1 MPLRK
6 IILFELNEVPDR
18 IFHDFCE
25 LHPDG
30 NFNVLRNHSSVSETN
45 SPDIAS
51 LSPWSTWPTLHRGV
65 DSESHTLTNLSQDL
79 TEVDTEFPPVWKIL
93 SREGARIGLGG
104 SLHSW
109 PPPLDR
115 TNYEFYLP
123 DTFATDAS
131 AFPEELKTF
140 QQFNLAMVDRSAR
153 NVSRSIPLGSS
164 FKVLGQ
170 FPKLGITG
178 STITATMRHLLSEIV
193 TPELKNRRRSIQSML
208 AFDAFM
214 KQLNR
219 AKPDFCTFFTNH
231 VASAMHRY
239 WAAKY
244 PGDFENNSYAG
255 DWVSLYRNEIDFA
268 MSVADLFL
276 GRLFNFVNLHREYK
290 LVLATS
296 MGQAAFDGTPIHKQ
310 VYVKNYDRFLKALGL
325 NDGEWSRRRVM
336 LPRFAFVVNDAHVRR
351 IEKLLDT
358 IKISGSKVPW
368 EKKGSNYFMLHF
380 GQSNLSADQESI
392 EIGGEYFGFYQ
403 VGIENTVIEDSAGSS
418 GYHIPEGLLIV
429 YDPMNPR
436 QSGSSVQISTREVA
450 PAILTNFDVK
460 VPAYMPTFNSAL
472 I

>member
-1 MPLRK
+1 MPQRK
-6 IILFELNEVPDR
+6 IILFELNEVPFR
-18 IFHDFCE
+18 IFHDYCE
-25 LHPDG
+25 KYPNG
-30 NFNVLRNHSSVSETN
+30 NFNVLRRNSSLSNTY
-45 SPDIAS
+45 SPDIKS

-79 TEVDTEFPPVWKIL
+79 TEIDAEFPPVWKIL
-93 SREGARIGLGG
+93 NDEGVRIGLGG
-104 SLHSW
+104 SLHTW
-109 PPPLDR
+109 PPPQDR
-115 TNYEFYLP
+115 ANYEFYLP

-131 AFPEELKTF
+131 AFPKELKAF

-153 NVSRSIPLGSS
+153 NVSRTIPLGSS
-164 FKVLGQ
+164 IKVLGQ

-178 STITATMRHLLSEIV
+178 STVTATMRHLLSEIV

-219 AKPDFCTFFTNH
+219 TKPDFCTYFTNH

-244 PGDFENNSYAG
+244 PGDFENNSYAS
-255 DWVSLYRNEIDFA
+255 DWVGQYRNEIDFA
-268 MSVADLFL
+268 MSAADLFL
-276 GRLFNFVNLHREYK
+276 GRLLNFVDLHREYK
-290 LVLATS
+290 LVIVTS

-310 VYVKNYDRFLKALGL
+310 VYVKSYDKFLNALGL

-336 LPRFAFVVNDAHVRR
+336 LPRFAFVVNDAHVQR

-358 IKISGSKVPW
+358 IKISGSKVAW

-380 GQSNLSADQESI
+380 GQPNLGADQESI
-392 EIGGEYFGFYQ
+392 VIGEKYYEFDQ

-429 YDPMNPR
+429 YDPLIPR
-436 QSGSSVQISTREVA
+436 LSDNSVQISTTEVA
-450 PAILTNFDVK
+450 PAILKNFNVRA
-460 VPAYMPTFNSAL
+460 PAYMPASTSEL
-472 I
+472 V